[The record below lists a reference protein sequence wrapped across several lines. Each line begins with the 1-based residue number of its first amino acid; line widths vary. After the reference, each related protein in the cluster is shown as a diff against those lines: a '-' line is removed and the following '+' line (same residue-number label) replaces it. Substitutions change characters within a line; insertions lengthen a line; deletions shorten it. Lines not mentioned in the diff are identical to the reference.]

1 MEMKPGLI
9 RIVNDGALKRLVWK
23 EPVYHTHALVTE
35 IRRQYRQ
42 WASREL
48 AISDHS
54 LTAEIWGHML
64 AERYALR
71 LRRAINRPFTNRLV
85 RFLLNRMAVIDC
97 GERRVDNNRF
107 VWDWIAPFRKVI
119 RWLLPTRK

>member
-1 MEMKPGLI
+1 MKPGLI

-23 EPVYHTHALVTE
+23 APVEHTRQLVTALRE
-35 IRRQYRQ
+35 QYQR
-42 WASREL
+42 WASKEL
-48 AISDHS
+48 EISDHS

-71 LRRAINRPFTNRLV
+71 LRRMINRPVTNRFV
-85 RFLLNRMAVIDC
+85 RFLLDRMAIIDC

-107 VWDWIAPFRKVI
+107 IWDGIAPFRKGI